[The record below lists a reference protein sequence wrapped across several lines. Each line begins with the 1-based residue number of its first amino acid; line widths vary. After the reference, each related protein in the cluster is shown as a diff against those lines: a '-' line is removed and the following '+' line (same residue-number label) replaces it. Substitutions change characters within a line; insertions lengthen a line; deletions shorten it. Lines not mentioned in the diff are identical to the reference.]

1 MFIRDIGLQFS
12 CSVFVWLWYQG
23 IASIIELDRKC
34 SLILDFFENFED
46 DSGFPFFFSPFFLSL
61 NVW

>member
-46 DSGFPFFFSPFFLSL
+46 DLGFSFFFFFPFFLF
-61 NVW
+61 